1 MYMYIFA
8 NYQVISSGG
17 GAGADQKTLISPK
30 RFSTWSQQYFPDS
43 QPCWFPR
50 RLLRR
55 LPFDLSSL
63 FSPLPLLL
71 FELAFLSL
79 LLFLLSFCSSSSLV
93 PFCLRR
99 RRRRFFRFFFFFFRF
114 FRFLFLLSLRFKE
127 SL

>member
-71 FELAFLSL
+71 FLLAF
-79 LLFLLSFCSSSSLV
+79 FSSSSLV

-99 RRRRFFRFFFFFFRF
+99 RRRRFFRFFFFFFRL